1 MMLYLCFNNLRNQT
15 IVIKKILLLL
25 IVFGVSITN
34 HISAQQEYSWEEY
47 GIGFSLADDFKE
59 TVNSMEE
66 FSAVGD
72 GMELSIIPFK
82 DNSIDDSDINAYT
95 MSIAAS
101 LKLEKIDDIS
111 TIEINGFKGGYAEGV
126 QNGVKIFVMGLI
138 EPNSETNFFVMIV
151 FQEND
156 ENAVEEAISIC
167 QSIHKI

>member
-1 MMLYLCFNNLRNQT
+1 MMLYLCFNNLKNQT

-82 DNSIDDSDINAYT
+82 DNSIDDSDITTYT

-111 TIEINGFKGGYAEGV
+111 TN
-126 QNGVKIFVMGLI
+126 
-138 EPNSETNFFVMIV
+138 
-151 FQEND
+151 
-156 ENAVEEAISIC
+156 
-167 QSIHKI
+167 H